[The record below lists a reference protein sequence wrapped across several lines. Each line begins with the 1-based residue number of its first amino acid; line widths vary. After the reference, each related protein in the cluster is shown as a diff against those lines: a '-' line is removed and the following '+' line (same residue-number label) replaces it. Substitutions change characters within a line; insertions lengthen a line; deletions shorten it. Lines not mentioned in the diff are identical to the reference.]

1 MIRGDLPG
9 HPRSIRYNCVV
20 VLLLQLNRNLESRP
34 DKRPIP
40 SDCKDTGQIEQDVS
54 LLIMLYKESVYDDSV
69 YMPGLTEAIVRL
81 NRKGG
86 SGTGFVEMREG
97 FHVPMTILEGAKVL
111 GMREQNK
118 TEAADNQASKIKY
131 KRKS

>member
-1 MIRGDLPG
+1 M
-9 HPRSIRYNCVV
+9 
-20 VLLLQLNRNLESRP
+20 LLLQLNRNLESRP

-69 YMPGLTEAIVRL
+69 YMPGLTEAIIRL

-86 SGTGFVEMREG
+86 SGTGFVEMRQG
-97 FHVPMTILEGAKVL
+97 FHVPLSIEDGAKIL
-111 GMREQNK
+111 AQREQRKAEEN
-118 TEAADNQASKIKY
+118 ESKKSAIAF
-131 KRKS
+131 KRSK